1 MGWMTDPSSIARL
14 RSRLG
19 FRAQPTPGRFR
30 RTAGI
35 ARWFLALWLT
45 FGAAGTAMAHES
57 IGSVSNTLAMAS
69 GSNVDYFIN
78 VPKVLVGRMFALTE
92 RAWYQEYFVSTIQV
106 ESGARA
112 CPLTAMSPL
121 TALPT
126 GNVIVHLTY
135 QCEQEVHDLSIQ
147 SEAFLDFD
155 DKHVQVVKLVDP
167 ADPRSVLDEG
177 MLDRDQ
183 RSLAMRDGQTT
194 FQMIDKRTQTFVVRG
209 VEHIL
214 TGYDHVLFVIA
225 IILMAAGVRD
235 TIKIVTA
242 FTVAHSITLV
252 AAFFSLVS
260 LPSSLVEPLIALT
273 IIYVAFENLFRR
285 KFQHRWLLTFVF
297 GLVHGLGFVTVL
309 GEITGTRTE
318 LVSSLV
324 AFNIG
329 IELGQL
335 LIVIPAVLALRA
347 MRGFKWRPMV
357 LKVSSIGTAVAGLLW
372 LVERVPFAAL
382 AAMARRAI

>member
-1 MGWMTDPSSIARL
+1 MIDPSSLARL

-19 FRAQPTPGRFR
+19 FRVQPAPGRR
-30 RTAGI
+30 RIVCI
-35 ARWFLALWLT
+35 ARWILALWMT
-45 FGAAGTAMAHES
+45 FGAAGASLAHES
-57 IGSVSNTLAMAS
+57 IGSVSNTLTMAN
-69 GSNVDYFIN
+69 GSTVDYFIN
-78 VPKVLVGRMFALTE
+78 VPKVLVERMFAITE
-92 RAWYQEYFVSTIQV
+92 REWYQEYFVSTIQV
-106 ESGARA
+106 QSGARA
-112 CPLTAMSPL
+112 CPLAAMSPL

-126 GNVIVHLTY
+126 GNVIVHLSY
-135 QCEQEVHDLSIQ
+135 QCEQEVHDLAIQ

-167 ADPRSVLDEG
+167 VDPRKVLDEG
-177 MLDRDQ
+177 MLDRGQ
-183 RSLAMRDGQTT
+183 RSLVMHDGQTT
-194 FQMIDKRTQTFVVRG
+194 FQMVAKRIQTFVVRG

-225 IILMAAGVRD
+225 IILMAAGVHD

-252 AAFFSLVS
+252 AAFFQLVS

-347 MRGFKWRPMV
+347 LRGFKWRPMV

-382 AAMARRAI
+382 AAMARRVI